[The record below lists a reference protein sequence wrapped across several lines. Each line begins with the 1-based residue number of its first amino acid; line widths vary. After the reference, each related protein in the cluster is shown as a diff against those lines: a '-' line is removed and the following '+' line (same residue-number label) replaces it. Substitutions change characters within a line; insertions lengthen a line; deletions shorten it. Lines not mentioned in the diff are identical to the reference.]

1 MRKGATKRAM
11 FVDTGNTG
19 RGERV
24 RWDSKMRFGVLG
36 LLVIASM
43 AATPVLA
50 KTILTSGPKPTV
62 IDPGRRPFA
71 FEQPPTIK
79 TDVGRDEPFL
89 EGEIA
94 YGYSGRVITPIQ
106 RGSDIV
112 ATAGSPAY
120 GVPMRVRDRDNLAQM
135 TDQPQFGGKSWA
147 TEAGPPELVWCAVTH
162 KPGTAKV
169 GTVCLFNEGLS
180 FGGNDSLMTTANY
193 LLDRDQYGGGE
204 IAPAPFE
211 LGAPVRVRYYVQNL
225 GKIARIKGQI
235 WVGDQMVNQWGYIF
249 GDIGRGSQPDERLF
263 SIGGGVVGI
272 KPDPASKG
280 RFTLRIASPLM
291 PGGSARLVEVR
302 NDSRM
307 TARQP

>member
-235 WVGDQMVNQWGYIF
+235 WVGDQMVNQWAISLATSDG
-249 GDIGRGSQPDERLF
+249 
-263 SIGGGVVGI
+263 
-272 KPDPASKG
+272 A
-280 RFTLRIASPLM
+280 ASPMSDCFRLAAALSASS
-291 PGGSARLVEVR
+291 PIRPAKVALHCGSRHL
-302 NDSRM
+302 
-307 TARQP
+307 